1 MPELDDLM
9 EDVRAT
15 APKPRDAF
23 LETMERR
30 VEAGFP
36 RQRRPRFPALRAL
49 APALATLLIL
59 AGVIAPVALLSNSS
73 GGDDDSGS
81 AGEAGGGAAV
91 QQDRDT
97 LKSGDRE
104 ESSEAADGGAAYSVP
119 EATSAPAPRIPSTA
133 RLAPGDDAAG
143 GADQA
148 PGRARRL
155 VEQRHTLTVETP
167 SDEFD
172 ETTAEVLNVA
182 DSTGTIVQ
190 TSNVSEREGRGR
202 ATFDLRVPSSRVDD
216 VLRELSGLGKVTER
230 RAAREDIT
238 GVYVSAQ
245 NRLEDA
251 RDTRR
256 ALLEALERADT
267 PAEADALRARIADA
281 RRRIAAAERDIRRTR
296 ARADRSRVALTVE
309 SSGKISEEGS
319 TWTPGDAA
327 GDALRVLEVAVG
339 VALIALAVAAPF
351 AILALLLLAST
362 RLLRRRA
369 REAALG

>member
-36 RQRRPRFPALRAL
+36 RQRGPRFPALRAL

-59 AGVIAPVALLSNSS
+59 AGVIAPVALLSNGS

-91 QQDRDT
+91 QRDRET
-97 LKSGDRE
+97 MKSGDRE
-104 ESSEAADGGAAYSVP
+104 ESGAGGGENYSLP
-119 EATSAPAPRIPSTA
+119 EASSAPAPRLPSTG

-190 TSNVSEREGRGR
+190 TSNVSERDGRGH

-245 NRLEDA
+245 SRLEDA

-327 GDALRVLEVAVG
+327 GDAVRVLEVAVG

-351 AILALLLLAST
+351 AILALLLLAWT

>member
-30 VEAGFP
+30 VEEGFP
-36 RQRRPRFPALRAL
+36 RRRGPRFPGLRAL
-49 APALATLLIL
+49 APALATLLIVV
-59 AGVIAPVALLSNSS
+59 AVAAPVALLDN
-73 GGDDDSGS
+73 GDDDEGAGGSGGGVAIEQAEQAPSETRPFDRQAGADAAGAAPPVPESGS
-81 AGEAGGGAAV
+81 AQARVPASRGRFAV
-91 QQDRDT
+91 ED
-97 LKSGDRE
+97 
-104 ESSEAADGGAAYSVP
+104 A
-119 EATSAPAPRIPSTA
+119 
-133 RLAPGDDAAG
+133 AAG

-148 PGRARRL
+148 PGRENRL

-182 DSTGTIVQ
+182 DATGTIVQ
-190 TSNVSEREGRGR
+190 TSNVSEREGRGL

-216 VLRELSGLGKVTER
+216 VLRELSELGKVTER

-256 ALLEALERADT
+256 ALLKALERADT
-267 PAEADALRARIADA
+267 AAEADALRARVADA

-296 ARADRSRVALTVE
+296 ARAARSRVALTVE

-327 GDALRVLEVAVG
+327 SDALRVLEVAVG
-339 VALIALAVAAPF
+339 VALIALAVLVPV
-351 AILALLLLAST
+351 ALLGLILFGSS

>member
-1 MPELDDLM
+1 MPELEDLM

-23 LETMERR
+23 LATMEQR
-30 VEAGFP
+30 VERRLP
-36 RQRRPRFPALRAL
+36 RRGPRFPALRAL
-49 APALATLLIL
+49 APALATLLIVVGIG
-59 AGVIAPVALLSNSS
+59 APIALMDNGSDDEGSTGGSVVTQESDEALS
-73 GGDDDSGS
+73 GE
-81 AGEAGGGAAV
+81 AAGGGGDAA
-91 QQDRDT
+91 Q
-97 LKSGDRE
+97 
-104 ESSEAADGGAAYSVP
+104 
-119 EATSAPAPRIPSTA
+119 SAPAPMAPESSAAPITTA
-133 RLAPGDDAAG
+133 RYGRDQAAG

-148 PGRARRL
+148 PGRVKRL

-172 ETTAEVLNVA
+172 DTAAEVLNVA

-190 TSNVSEREGRGR
+190 TSNVSERDGRGR

-216 VLRELSGLGKVTER
+216 VLRDLSELGKVTER

-267 PAEADALRARIADA
+267 AAEADALRARIADA

-309 SSGKISEEGS
+309 SSGRVSDEGS

-327 GDALRVLEVAVG
+327 SDAVRVLEVAVG
-339 VALIALAVAAPF
+339 VALIALAVITPF
-351 AILALLLLAST
+351 AILALILVAWS

>member
-36 RQRRPRFPALRAL
+36 RTRKRRFPGLGSL
-49 APALATLLIL
+49 APALATLLIVVGIATPL
-59 AGVIAPVALLSNSS
+59 ALIDN
-73 GGDDDSGS
+73 GDDEEGS
-81 AGEAGGGAAV
+81 GGGAATG
-91 QQDRDT
+91 QMDA
-97 LKSGDRE
+97 LSGDAG
-104 ESSEAADGGAAYSVP
+104 SSGALSEGAAGGAPTP
-119 EATSAPAPRIPSTA
+119 EASRVPAAPYAD
-133 RLAPGDDAAG
+133 RLAPGQDAAG

-148 PGRARRL
+148 PGRTRRL

-172 ETTAEVLNVA
+172 DTTAEVLNVA

-190 TSNVSEREGRGR
+190 TSNVSERDGRGR

-267 PAEADALRARIADA
+267 AAEADALRARIADA
-281 RRRIAAAERDIRRTR
+281 RRRIASAERDIRRTR
-296 ARADRSRVALTVE
+296 ARADRSRVALTIE

-339 VALIALAVAAPF
+339 VALIALAVIAPF
-351 AILALLLLAST
+351 AILALLLLAAS
-362 RLLRRRA
+362 RLVRRRA